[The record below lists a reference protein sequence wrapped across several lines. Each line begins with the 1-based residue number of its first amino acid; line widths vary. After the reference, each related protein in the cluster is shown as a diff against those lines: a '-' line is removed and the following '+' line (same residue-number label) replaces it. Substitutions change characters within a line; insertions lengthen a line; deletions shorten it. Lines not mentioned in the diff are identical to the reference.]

1 MLRPRCENELEEIVY
16 EGIIV
21 DTCPNC
27 QGEWLDK
34 AEILLINK
42 AREEVFS
49 EEEKAKVKG
58 AREVVITEI
67 KQPEKSI
74 VCPRCNVSLQVLN
87 YAYSTG
93 VIVDRC
99 PKCEGLWL
107 DKDELEHIQIVIE
120 EWQKRSPEIEAKFL
134 PILAKIKE
142 EREEKR
148 KKQIDEIIAKRPKL
162 LRSPLL
168 DPLIKTILYRF
179 V

>member
-1 MLRPRCENELEEIVY
+1 MP
-16 EGIIV
+16 
-21 DTCPNC
+21 
-27 QGEWLDK
+27 
-34 AEILLINK
+34 
-42 AREEVFS
+42 S
-49 EEEKAKVKG
+49 
-58 AREVVITEI
+58 
-67 KQPEKSI
+67 SI
-74 VCPRCNVSLQVLN
+74 N

-120 EWQKRSPEIEAKFL
+120 EWEKRSPEIEAKFL

-168 DPLIKTILYRF
+168 DPLIKTIPYRF

>member
-1 MLRPRCENELEEIVY
+1 MLCPRCENELEEIVY

-34 AEILLINK
+34 GEILLINK

-74 VCPRCNVSLQVLN
+74 VCPRCSVCLQV
-87 YAYSTG
+87 
-93 VIVDRC
+93 
-99 PKCEGLWL
+99 
-107 DKDELEHIQIVIE
+107 
-120 EWQKRSPEIEAKFL
+120 
-134 PILAKIKE
+134 
-142 EREEKR
+142 
-148 KKQIDEIIAKRPKL
+148 
-162 LRSPLL
+162 
-168 DPLIKTILYRF
+168 
-179 V
+179 